1 MQKDVNIGEIK
12 PNTVLVV
19 AGPTASGKSALA
31 IELALKYNGVIINAD
46 ASQVYKDIPIISAA
60 PDDDDKAKVGHL
72 LYEILDADEK
82 NTVSDW
88 VKLAVDAIKKV
99 WQQGKL
105 PIVTGGTGFYIESLI
120 NGMSPIPETKDK
132 TKNKVSMIF
141 DKVGVEGAYK
151 YLQQIDS
158 EGAKKVNPNDTT
170 RVRRALEIFE
180 DTGTSIAEWF
190 EKPMIKPL
198 EEAEF
203 KVVLLL
209 PKLSGL
215 EEKCSKRFDV
225 MIENGALEEV
235 EKLLSKNI
243 ANDMPVMKAIG
254 VPELRKY
261 IEGKISKDEA
271 INEAKLR
278 TRQYAK
284 RQLTWFRNRFR
295 KLDCEQIVF

>member
-12 PNTVLVV
+12 PHTVLVV

-60 PDDDDKAKVGHL
+60 HDDIDKAKVEHV
-72 LYEILDADEK
+72 LYGILDADER

-88 VKLAVDAIKKV
+88 IKLVVGAIRKV
-99 WQQGKL
+99 WEQGKL
-105 PIVTGGTGFYIESLI
+105 PIVTGGTGFYIESLV
-120 NGMSPIPETKDK
+120 NGVSPIPETKDE

-141 DKVGVEGAYK
+141 DKVGVEGAYE
-151 YLQQIDS
+151 YLQRVDG

-180 DTGTSIAEWF
+180 DTGKSIAEWF

-198 EEAEF
+198 KEADF
-203 KVVLLL
+203 KAVLLL
-209 PKLSGL
+209 PKLSDL
-215 EEKCSKRFDV
+215 EEKCSKRFDI
-225 MIENGALEEV
+225 MIKNGALEEV

-243 ANDMPVMKAIG
+243 ADDMPVMKAIG

-271 INEAKLR
+271 IKEAKLR

-284 RQLTWFRNRFR
+284 RQITWFRNRFR
-295 KLDCEQIVF
+295 KIDCEQIVF

>member
-12 PNTVLVV
+12 PHTVLVV

-60 PDDDDKAKVGHL
+60 PDDIDKAKVEHV
-72 LYEILDADEK
+72 LYGILDADER

-88 VKLAVDAIKKV
+88 IKLVVGAIRKV
-99 WQQGKL
+99 WEQGKL
-105 PIVTGGTGFYIESLI
+105 PIVTGGTGFYIESLV
-120 NGMSPIPETKDK
+120 NGVSPIPETKDE

-141 DKVGVEGAYK
+141 DKVGVEGAYE
-151 YLQQIDS
+151 YLQRVDG

-180 DTGTSIAEWF
+180 DTGKSIAEWF

-198 EEAEF
+198 KEADF
-203 KVVLLL
+203 KAVLLL
-209 PKLSGL
+209 PKLSDL
-215 EEKCSKRFDV
+215 EEKCSKRFDI
-225 MIENGALEEV
+225 MIKNGALEEV

-243 ANDMPVMKAIG
+243 ADDMPVMKAIG

-271 INEAKLR
+271 IKEAKLR

-284 RQLTWFRNRFR
+284 RQITWFRNRFR
-295 KLDCEQIVF
+295 KIDCEQIVF